1 MVIAGQLDLYWDA
14 GMWPWDVCVSVKGEK
29 VLLMM
34 QAGMCILRETGGY
47 CSGGADAFA
56 RRAEDAEVLMSR
68 RIVAI
73 RAVAPEEVRYGTFSS

>member
-14 GMWPWDVCVSVKGEK
+14 GMWPWDVCVSFEAKNC
-29 VLLMM
+29 LLIM

-56 RRAEDAEVLMSR
+56 RRAEDAEILMSR

-73 RAVAPEEVRYGTFSS
+73 RAVAPEEVRSGAFSS